1 MIVRRAGKSG
11 RQRLNRA
18 GEAGADSVRSVE
30 AVVVLIAVATVVA
43 AFAKRLRVPAPSLLV
58 VAGLAVGLLPG
69 APAVHVPPAVVSLVV
84 LPPLL
89 YAASEELSWRD
100 LRAVWRPVA
109 VLAVGLVL
117 ASAAA
122 VAAVA
127 GAAASLSAS
136 MAFVL
141 GAVLASTD
149 PVAVSALAR
158 RLSLPAR
165 VQTLVQA
172 ESLFNDGTSL
182 VLFQIAVSLAVGGT
196 AGMGAAGTVL
206 HGAGEFAVLAGGG
219 AAAGAVVAAGVIVV
233 RRRITDPVLE
243 TVTALITPYLAYLL
257 GQALHVSGVTA
268 VIVAGLVI
276 GARRSQITTA
286 QTRLQ
291 LHSVYQTVIFGLES
305 VVFALIGLELP
316 TLVRELGRTGGWP
329 LAALAVTGALI
340 ATRVAWVFP
349 VLAFSQWRH
358 SKRRPSWPVPA
369 VVTWA
374 GTRGVVP
381 LAAVLSIPL
390 TTASGAALPQR
401 DLVLVLAAAAIVISL
416 IVQGFTL
423 EPLARLAG
431 FGPASA
437 ASPGH
442 EETVARLRLA
452 EAGLA
457 RLEELAD
464 DGAAPDE
471 VIDRLR
477 TSLQSRIGT
486 TRARLAHDRGGNPG
500 ALTERELRGDLIAA
514 ENAELSRL
522 YDAGT
527 ISAATRQRL
536 QRSLDL
542 ETTRLAE
549 GRQ

>member
-1 MIVRRAGKSG
+1 
-11 RQRLNRA
+11 
-18 GEAGADSVRSVE
+18 VRSVE
-30 AVVVLIAVATVVA
+30 AVVLLVAVATVVA
-43 AFAKRLRVPAPSLLV
+43 AFANRLRVPAPSLLV
-58 VAGLAVGLLPG
+58 AAGLVVGLLPG
-69 APAVHVPPAVVSLVV
+69 APMVHVPPAVVSLVV

-127 GAAASLSAS
+127 GAVASLSLS

-149 PVAVSALAR
+149 PVAVSALGR

-165 VQTLVQA
+165 VQALVQA
-172 ESLFNDGTSL
+172 ESLFNDATSL
-182 VLFQIAVSLAVGGT
+182 VLFQIAVSIAVGGT
-196 AGMGAAGTVL
+196 AGIGAAGTVL
-206 HGAGEFAVLAGGG
+206 HGVGEFALLAGGG

-243 TVTALITPYLAYLL
+243 TVAALITPYVAYLL
-257 GQALHVSGVTA
+257 GETLHVSGVTA
-268 VIVAGLVI
+268 VIVAGLAI
-276 GARRSQITTA
+276 GAWRPAITTA

-291 LHSVYQTVIFGLES
+291 LHSVYQTVIFLLES
-305 VVFALIGLELP
+305 AVFALIGLELP
-316 TLVRELGRTGGWP
+316 TLVRDLGHTGRWP
-329 LAALAVTGALI
+329 LAALAVTGTLI
-340 ATRVAWVFP
+340 VTRVAWVFP
-349 VLAFSQWRH
+349 VWAAYQWRRG
-358 SKRRPSWPVPA
+358 KRRPSWPVPA
-369 VVTWA
+369 VVSWA

-381 LAAVLSIPL
+381 LAAALSIPL
-390 TTASGAALPQR
+390 TTTSGAALPQR

-416 IVQGFTL
+416 ILQGFTL
-423 EPLARLAG
+423 EPLARFAG

-437 ASPGH
+437 IGTPH
-442 EETVARLRLA
+442 EETIARLRMA

-457 RLEELAD
+457 RLDELAD
-464 DGAAPDE
+464 SGSAPDE

-477 TSLQSRIGT
+477 TSLQASIGN
-486 TRARLAHDRGGNPG
+486 TRARMDQAPDVEGT
-500 ALTERELRGDLIAA
+500 ALTERELRGDLLAA
-514 ENAELSRL
+514 ENVELSRL

-527 ISAATRQRL
+527 ITAATRRRL
-536 QRSLDL
+536 QRNLDL
-542 ETTRLAE
+542 EIARLTE
-549 GRQ
+549 GQR

>member
-1 MIVRRAGKSG
+1 MHT
-11 RQRLNRA
+11 
-18 GEAGADSVRSVE
+18 VE
-30 AVVVLIAVATVVA
+30 IVVLLVALATVVA

-58 VAGLAVGLLPG
+58 AAGLAVGLVPG
-69 APAVHVPPAVVSLVV
+69 APMVHVPPAVVSLVV

-89 YAASEELSWRD
+89 YAASEELAWRD

-127 GAAASLSAS
+127 GAVASLSAS

-149 PVAVSALAR
+149 PVAVSALGR

-165 VQTLVQA
+165 VQALVQA

-182 VLFQIAVSLAVGGT
+182 VLFQIAVSLAVGSTAMAATGT
-196 AGMGAAGTVL
+196 LL

-219 AAAGAVVAAGVIVV
+219 AAAGAVVAAGVIVL

-243 TVTALITPYLAYLL
+243 TVAALITPYAAYLL
-257 GQALHVSGVTA
+257 GETLGVSGVTA
-268 VIVAGLVI
+268 VIVSGLVI
-276 GARRSQITTA
+276 GAQRSKITTA

-291 LHSVYQTVIFGLES
+291 LHSVYQTVIFVLES

-316 TLVRELGRTGGWP
+316 TLVRELGPSGRWP
-329 LAALAVTGALI
+329 LAALAVTGTLM

-349 VLAFSQWRH
+349 VFAISGWRRG
-358 SKRRPSWPVPA
+358 KRRPSWPVPA
-369 VVTWA
+369 MVSWA

-381 LAAVLSIPL
+381 LAAALSIPL
-390 TTASGAALPQR
+390 TTAAGSTLPQR
-401 DLVLVLAAAAIVISL
+401 DLVLVLAAATIVISL

-431 FGPASA
+431 FGPAVA
-437 ASPGH
+437 GPGH
-442 EETVARLRLA
+442 EETIARLHMA

-457 RLEELAD
+457 RLEELAE

-471 VIDRLR
+471 MIDRLR
-477 TSLQSRIGT
+477 TSLQARIGT
-486 TRARLAHDRGGNPG
+486 TRARMDHSPG
-500 ALTERELRGDLIAA
+500 AAGPALTERELRGDLITA
-514 ENAELSRL
+514 ESAELSRL
-522 YDAGT
+522 YQAGT
-527 ISAATRQRL
+527 ISAATRRRL
-536 QRSLDL
+536 QRNLDL
-542 ETTRLAE
+542 ETARLTD
-549 GRQ
+549 GHQ

>member
-1 MIVRRAGKSG
+1 VRT
-11 RQRLNRA
+11 
-18 GEAGADSVRSVE
+18 VE
-30 AVVVLIAVATVVA
+30 TVVLLVAVATVVA
-43 AFAKRLRVPAPSLLV
+43 AFARRLRVPAPSLLV
-58 VAGLAVGLLPG
+58 VVGLAVGLLPR
-69 APAVHVPPAVVSLVV
+69 APAIDVPPDVVSLVV

-89 YAASEELSWRD
+89 YAASEELAWRD

-122 VAAVA
+122 VAAVGVA
-127 GAAASLSAS
+127 VASLSAS

-158 RLSLPAR
+158 RLSLPVR

-182 VLFQIAVSLAVGGT
+182 VLYQIAVSLAVGGV
-196 AGMGAAGTVL
+196 AGMTATGILL
-206 HGAGEFAVLAGGG
+206 HGVERFALLAGGG
-219 AAAGAVVAAGVIVV
+219 VLVGAVVAAGVIVV

-243 TVTALITPYLAYLL
+243 TVTALITPYAAYLL
-257 GQALHVSGVTA
+257 GETFHVSGVTS

-276 GARRSQITTA
+276 GARRSRITTA
-286 QTRLQ
+286 QTRLH
-291 LHSVYQTVIFGLES
+291 LHSVYQTVVFVLES

-316 TLVRELGRTGGWP
+316 TLVRATGHPWHW
-329 LAALAVTGALI
+329 LVAALAVSGTLI

-349 VLAFSQWRH
+349 LSSVYQWRRGT
-358 SKRRPSWPVPA
+358 RRLAWPVPA
-369 VVTWA
+369 VVSWA

-381 LAAVLSIPL
+381 LAAALSIPL
-390 TTASGAALPQR
+390 TRASGGALPQR
-401 DLVLVLAAAAIVISL
+401 DLVLVLTAATIVISL
-416 IVQGFTL
+416 IMQGFTL

-431 FGPASA
+431 FGQVGGAY
-437 ASPGH
+437 PGH

-457 RLEELAD
+457 RLNELAE
-464 DGAAPDE
+464 DGAAPDA

-477 TSLQSRIGT
+477 DGLEARIGST
-486 TRARLAHDRGGNPG
+486 LDRLDQDPDTQPDAVPG
-500 ALTERELRGDLIAA
+500 RELRADLIAA

-522 YDAGT
+522 YEDGT

-542 ETTRLAE
+542 EVTGLAE
-549 GRQ
+549 RQR

>member
-1 MIVRRAGKSG
+1 VRIV
-11 RQRLNRA
+11 
-18 GEAGADSVRSVE
+18 EI
-30 AVVVLIAVATVVA
+30 VVLLVAVATVVA
-43 AFAKRLRVPAPSLLV
+43 AFAGRLRVPAPSLLV
-58 VAGLAVGLLPG
+58 AAGLVVGLMPG
-69 APAVHVPPAVVSLVV
+69 APMVHVPPAVVSLVV

-89 YAASEELSWRD
+89 YAASEELAWRD

-127 GAAASLSAS
+127 GAVASLSAG

-149 PVAVSALAR
+149 PVAVSALGR
-158 RLSLPAR
+158 RLFLPPR
-165 VQTLVQA
+165 VQALVQA

-196 AGMGAAGTVL
+196 AVAATGALL

-243 TVTALITPYLAYLL
+243 TVAALITPYAAYLL
-257 GQALHVSGVTA
+257 GETLGVSGVTA
-268 VIVAGLVI
+268 VIVAGLAV
-276 GARRSQITTA
+276 GAWRAKITTA

-291 LHSVYQTVIFGLES
+291 LHSVYQTVIFVLEA

-316 TLVRELGRTGGWP
+316 TLVRDLGHAGRWP
-329 LAALAVTGALI
+329 LAALAVTGTLI

-349 VLAFSQWRH
+349 VLAISGWRRGP
-358 SKRRPSWPVPA
+358 RRPPWPVPA
-369 VVTWA
+369 VVSWA

-381 LAAVLSIPL
+381 LAAALSIPL
-390 TTASGAALPQR
+390 TTAGGGALPQR
-401 DLVLVLAAAAIVISL
+401 DLVLVLAAATIVISL

-431 FGPASA
+431 FGKA
-437 ASPGH
+437 AAGPHH
-442 EETVARLRLA
+442 EETVARLRMA

-457 RLEELAD
+457 RLEELAEG
-464 DGAAPDE
+464 GAAPDE
-471 VIDRLR
+471 LIDRLR
-477 TSLQSRIGT
+477 ASLQARIGT
-486 TRARLAHDRGGNPG
+486 TRARMDPDPDA
-500 ALTERELRGDLIAA
+500 AATVLTERELRGDLITA

-522 YDAGT
+522 YDAGA
-527 ISAATRQRL
+527 IGAATRRRL
-536 QRSLDL
+536 QRNLDL
-542 ETTRLAE
+542 ETARLTD
-549 GRQ
+549 GHQ

>member
-1 MIVRRAGKSG
+1 
-11 RQRLNRA
+11 
-18 GEAGADSVRSVE
+18 VRSVE
-30 AVVVLIAVATVVA
+30 TVVVLVAVATVVA

-58 VAGLAVGLLPG
+58 AAGLAVGLLPG
-69 APAVHVPPAVVSLVV
+69 APVVHVPPAVVSLVV

-109 VLAVGLVL
+109 VLAVGLVV

-127 GAAASLSAS
+127 GAVASLSVS

-158 RLSLPAR
+158 RLALPAR
-165 VQTLVQA
+165 VQALVQA

-182 VLFQIAVSLAVGGT
+182 VLFQIAVSFAVGGT
-196 AGMGAAGTVL
+196 AGTTGA
-206 HGAGEFAVLAGGG
+206 GALLQGVGEFAVLAGGG
-219 AAAGAVVAAGVIVV
+219 AAGAVVAAGVIVV

-243 TVTALITPYLAYLL
+243 TVTALITPYVGYLL
-257 GQALHVSGVTA
+257 GETLHVSGVTA
-268 VIVAGLVI
+268 VIVAGLAI
-276 GARRSQITTA
+276 GAWRSKITTA

-291 LHSVYQTVIFGLES
+291 LHSVYQTVVFLLES

-316 TLVRELGRTGGWP
+316 TLVRELGRTGRWP
-329 LAALAVTGALI
+329 LAALAVTGTLI

-349 VLAFSQWRH
+349 VFAISQRRRGQ
-358 SKRRPSWPVPA
+358 RRPVWPVAA
-369 VVTWA
+369 VISWA

-381 LAAVLSIPL
+381 LAAALSIPL
-390 TTASGAALPQR
+390 TTAGGSSLPQR

-423 EPLARLAG
+423 EPLARFAG
-431 FGPASA
+431 FGPATTA
-437 ASPGH
+437 GPGH
-442 EETVARLRLA
+442 EETIARLRLA

-471 VIDRLR
+471 MIDRHR
-477 TSLQSRIGT
+477 AGLQARIGT
-486 TRARLAHDRGGNPG
+486 TRARLDEGTDAAGT

-514 ENAELSRL
+514 ETAELSRL
-522 YDAGT
+522 YETGT
-527 ISAATRQRL
+527 ISAATRRRL

-542 ETTRLAE
+542 ETARLTE
-549 GRQ
+549 GQR

>member
-1 MIVRRAGKSG
+1 MH
-11 RQRLNRA
+11 
-18 GEAGADSVRSVE
+18 EVE
-30 AVVVLIAVATVVA
+30 VVVLLVALATVVA
-43 AFAKRLRVPAPSLLV
+43 VFAKHLRVPAPSLLV
-58 VAGLAVGLLPG
+58 VAGLIVGLLPE
-69 APAVHVPPAVVSLVV
+69 APPVHIPPGVVSLVV

-100 LRAVWRPVA
+100 LKAVWRPVA

-122 VAAVA
+122 VAAV
-127 GAAASLSAS
+127 GAAVASLSLS

-141 GAVLASTD
+141 GAILASTD
-149 PVAVSALAR
+149 PVAVGALAR
-158 RLSLPAR
+158 RLSLPVR
-165 VQTLVQA
+165 VQTVVQA

-196 AGMGAAGTVL
+196 AVAATGTLL
-206 HGAGEFAVLAGGG
+206 HGAGEFVILAGGG

-243 TVTALITPYLAYLL
+243 TVAALLTPYVAYLL
-257 GQALHVSGVTA
+257 GEQLHVSGVTA

-276 GARRSQITTA
+276 GAQRSKITTA

-291 LHSVYQTVIFGLES
+291 LHSVYQTVIFVLEA

-316 TLVRELGRTGGWP
+316 TLIGDLGRGGRWP
-329 LAALAVTGALI
+329 LAALAVTATLM

-349 VLAFSQWRH
+349 VLAITGWRRGT
-358 SKRRPSWPVPA
+358 RRPSWPAAA
-369 VVTWA
+369 VVSWA

-381 LAAVLSIPL
+381 LAAALSIPL
-390 TTASGAALPQR
+390 TAASGGALPQR
-401 DLVLVLAAAAIVISL
+401 DLVLVLAAATIVISL

-431 FGPASA
+431 FGPAA
-437 ASPGH
+437 AGLSH
-442 EETVARLRLA
+442 EETLARLHMA
-452 EAGLA
+452 KAGLA
-457 RLEELAD
+457 RLEELAEG
-464 DGAAPDE
+464 GAATDE

-477 TSLQSRIGT
+477 VGLQARIGT
-486 TRARLAHDRGGNPG
+486 TRARMNPG
-500 ALTERELRGDLIAA
+500 TDAARTALTELELRADLVTAEAA
-514 ENAELSRL
+514 ELARL
-522 YDAGT
+522 YQAGT

-536 QRSLDL
+536 QRNLDL
-542 ETTRLAE
+542 ETARLTE
-549 GRQ
+549 GHQ

>member
-1 MIVRRAGKSG
+1 M
-11 RQRLNRA
+11 
-18 GEAGADSVRSVE
+18 RSVE
-30 AVVVLIAVATVVA
+30 AVVLLVALATVVA
-43 AFAKRLRVPAPSLLV
+43 AFAGRLRVPAPSLLV
-58 VAGLAVGLLPG
+58 AAGVAVGLLPG
-69 APAVHVPPAVVSLVV
+69 APAIHVPPAVVSLVV

-89 YAASEELSWRD
+89 YAASEELPWRD

-109 VLAVGLVL
+109 VLAVGLVV

-122 VAAVA
+122 VAVVA
-127 GAAASLSAS
+127 GAVASLALS

-149 PVAVSALAR
+149 PVAVGALGR

-172 ESLFNDGTSL
+172 ESLFNDATSL
-182 VLFQIAVSLAVGGT
+182 VLFQIAVSFAVGSAATTG
-196 AGMGAAGTVL
+196 AGAVL
-206 HGAGEFAVLAGGG
+206 HGVGEFAVLAAGG

-243 TVTALITPYLAYLL
+243 TVTALITPYVAYLL

-268 VIVAGLVI
+268 VIVAGLAI
-276 GARRSQITTA
+276 GAWRSKITTA

-291 LHSVYQTVIFGLES
+291 LHSVYQTVIFLLES

-316 TLVRELGRTGGWP
+316 TLVRELGSSGRWP
-329 LAALAVTGALI
+329 LAALAVTGTLI

-349 VLAFSQWRH
+349 VWAAYQWRRG
-358 SKRRPSWPVPA
+358 KRRPSWPVPA
-369 VVTWA
+369 VVSWA

-381 LAAVLSIPL
+381 LAAALSIPL

-431 FGPASA
+431 FGPAA
-437 ASPGH
+437 GPAH
-442 EETVARLRLA
+442 EETIARLRLA

-457 RLEELAD
+457 RLDELAEA
-464 DGAAPDE
+464 GAAPDE
-471 VIDRLR
+471 MIDRLR
-477 TSLQSRIGT
+477 TGLQARIGT
-486 TRARLAHDRGGNPG
+486 TRGRLDENPG
-500 ALTERELRGDLIAA
+500 AAGTALTERELRGDLIAA

-527 ISAATRQRL
+527 IGAATRRRL

-542 ETTRLAE
+542 EIARLTE
-549 GRQ
+549 GQR